1 MVTDALRSY
10 VSLAGGLVEVSRQQA
25 VRAARALAAPGE
37 ANQEQIGHLTE
48 ELLAA
53 SRRNRDAVLHIVA
66 HEIERAR
73 DRLGVA
79 TAQKVDDLSERV
91 TALEARVRQLEAGAS
106 RASAAKKTAPKT
118 APPKTA
124 ARKSTRSR
132 APGSSEGTGP
142 GSAGG
147 TR

>member
-1 MVTDALRSY
+1 MVTDALRGY

-25 VRAARALAAPGE
+25 LRAARALAAPGE
-37 ANQEQIGHLTE
+37 ANQEQIGHLAE

-79 TAQKVDDLSERV
+79 TANQVQELSERV
-91 TALEARVRQLEAGAS
+91 EALEAEVRRLQENP
-106 RASAAKKTAPKT
+106 RPAARS
-118 APPKTA
+118 A
-124 ARKSTRSR
+124 ARKTTARKTTPRSSGGAR
-132 APGSSEGTGP
+132 RGSP
-142 GSAGG
+142 GG